1 MDIYTPDQIDAL
13 RQRGLSYGE
22 IGAQSGQTKDSVRGR
37 HSRWLQRRTDVPSAA
52 RPTKVRASGDG
63 VPRVKDNDPGIPP
76 LPTVRSGSDLGSDSV
91 PAGDGSGEAAPRVI
105 GFDIGYFDLEASAL
119 NGSFGRLFSAAC
131 AHVTEGDIWVA
142 RIDEAPYR
150 NRKFQ
155 SDDSKL
161 AVAIRDHLMSHD
173 ILISW
178 NGKRG
183 YNSKGRSGF
192 DIPMLN
198 ARLIQPGNKQ
208 VVIGRYA
215 PKHIDLLKE
224 IRKYIELHS
233 FRLAAV
239 EEFLELSESK
249 NAILPRLWNKALDGD
264 KEAMDYIVHHNV
276 LDVKVLRLVFDD
288 MRRAG
293 LLERPSW

>member
-1 MDIYTPDQIDAL
+1 MDTQPDALLIDA
-13 RQRGLSYGE
+13 RRSAGLSY
-22 IGAQSGQTKDSVRGR
+22 AQIATELGGTKDAIRGK
-37 HSRWLQRRTDVPSAA
+37 HQRWLATQATQANFFAVLPEDDNASPKIEWKPVYSA
-52 RPTKVRASGDG
+52 PT
-63 VPRVKDNDPGIPP
+63 PGY
-76 LPTVRSGSDLGSDSV
+76 
-91 PAGDGSGEAAPRVI
+91 I
-105 GFDIGYFDLEASAL
+105 GFSMGYFDLEASSL
-119 NGSFGRLFSAAC
+119 NGSFGRLFSGAC
-131 AHVTEGDIWVA
+131 AHAIDGDEWSA
-142 RIDEAPYR
+142 RIDDPLYR
-150 NRKFQ
+150 NKRSQ

-161 AVAIRDHLMSHD
+161 AVAIRDHLLTHD
-173 ILISW
+173 IIVSW

-198 ARLIQPGNKQ
+198 ARLIQPANNQ
-208 VVIGRYA
+208 RVIGRYA

-239 EEFLELSESK
+239 QEFLELAEEK

-264 KEAMDYIVHHNV
+264 KEALDYIVLHN
-276 LDVKVLRLVFDD
+276 LKDVRVLRLVFEA
-288 MRRAG
+288 MRTAG

>member
-1 MDIYTPDQIDAL
+1 MNSFTPSDIDAL
-13 RQRGLSYGE
+13 RKQGLSYSE
-22 IGAQSGQTKDSVRGR
+22 IGERFGITKDAARGL
-37 HSRWLQRRTDVPSAA
+37 HSRYLQRLLRD
-52 RPTKVRASGDG
+52 ASSS
-63 VPRVKDNDPGIPP
+63 VAS
-76 LPTVRSGSDLGSDSV
+76 LRSEGRGEAGSDSPV
-91 PAGDGSGEAAPRVI
+91 GAPVRAVEPGQDRPSGAPRYV
-105 GFDIGYFDLEASAL
+105 GFDIGYFDLEASSL
-119 NGSFGRLFSAAC
+119 NGSFGRLFSGAC
-131 AHVTEGDIWVA
+131 AHVTEDDIWVA
-142 RIDEAPYR
+142 RIDDPKYLNKR
-150 NRKFQ
+150 QK

-161 AVAIRDHLMSHD
+161 AVAIRDHLLEHD
-173 ILISW
+173 IIVSW

-198 ARLIQPGNKQ
+198 ARLIQPENKQ
-208 VVIGRYA
+208 RVIGRYA

-249 NAILPRLWNKALDGD
+249 NSILPRLWNKALDGD
-264 KEAMDYIVHHNV
+264 KDALDYIVGHNI
-276 LDVKVLRLVFDD
+276 LDVRVLRLVFEE

>member
-1 MDIYTPDQIDAL
+1 MEPLSAPDINGLKQS
-13 RQRGLSYGE
+13 GLSYQE
-22 IGAQSGQTKDSVRGR
+22 IGERSGETKDAVRGR
-37 HSRWLQRRTDVPSAA
+37 HTRWLARRDGLPGAPAGPALLRTS
-52 RPTKVRASGDG
+52 DG
-63 VPRVKDNDPGIPP
+63 VA
-76 LPTVRSGSDLGSDSV
+76 VRGV
-91 PAGDGSGEAAPRVI
+91 PAVVVVPPTEPRPDLAGDRGYI

-119 NGSFGRLFSAAC
+119 NGSFGRLFSGAC
-131 AHVTEGDIWVA
+131 AHVIEGDEWVA
-142 RIDEAPYR
+142 RIDDPKYR
-150 NRKFQ
+150 NRKYP

-161 AVAIRDHLMSHD
+161 ALSVRDHLLEHD
-173 ILISW
+173 IIVSW

-198 ARLIQPGNKQ
+198 ARLIQPESRQ
-208 VVIGRYA
+208 RVIGRYA

-239 EEFLELSESK
+239 EEFLELAESK
-249 NAILPRLWNKALDGD
+249 NQILPRLWNKALDGD
-264 KEAMDYIVHHNV
+264 KDSLDYIVEHN
-276 LDVKVLRLVFDD
+276 LKDVRVLRLVFEE

>member
-1 MDIYTPDQIDAL
+1 MTATYENIQAL
-13 RQRGLSYGE
+13 REEGLSFAE
-22 IGAQSGQTKDSVRGR
+22 IGARFGISKDAARGILSRGQARRSAVGSLALAA
-37 HSRWLQRRTDVPSAA
+37 SRSSAA
-52 RPTKVRASGDG
+52 DRGDTVGRLLSDPSLPASDAGSSG
-63 VPRVKDNDPGIPP
+63 PRYV
-76 LPTVRSGSDLGSDSV
+76 
-91 PAGDGSGEAAPRVI
+91 
-105 GFDIGYFDLEASAL
+105 GFSFGFFDLEASAL

-131 AHVTEGDIWVA
+131 HHVEDGDIWVA
-142 RIDEAPYR
+142 RIDDPQYR
-150 NRKFQ
+150 NRKQ
-155 SDDSKL
+155 GSDDSKL
-161 AVAIRDHLMSHD
+161 AVAIRDHLLSHD
-173 ILISW
+173 ILVSW

-198 ARLIQPGNKQ
+198 ARLIQPDNGQ
-208 VVIGRYA
+208 RVIGRYA

-249 NAILPRLWNKALDGD
+249 NAILPRVWNRALDGD
-264 KEAMDYIVHHNV
+264 KEALDYIVHHNI
-276 LDVKVLRLVFDD
+276 LDVKVLRLVFHE
-288 MRRAG
+288 MNRAG

>member
-1 MDIYTPDQIDAL
+1 M
-13 RQRGLSYGE
+13 SYGE
-22 IGAQSGQTKDSVRGR
+22 IGSQRGETKDAIRGR
-37 HSRWLQRRTDVPSAA
+37 HQRWLSGRDGIRRLAITSDVSA
-52 RPTKVRASGDG
+52 G
-63 VPRVKDNDPGIPP
+63 
-76 LPTVRSGSDLGSDSV
+76 RSATTGRGAATSV
-91 PAGDGSGEAAPRVI
+91 PAVPPRNDRPDLGGDKQPAGNGSADAPRADVPRYV
-105 GFDIGYFDLEASAL
+105 GFDIGFFDLEASAL
-119 NGSFGRLFSAAC
+119 NGSFGRLFSGAC
-131 AHVTEGDIWVA
+131 AHTEAGDEWVA
-142 RIDEAPYR
+142 RIDDPQYR
-150 NRKFQ
+150 NRKFP
-155 SDDSKL
+155 SDDTKL
-161 AVAIRDHLMSHD
+161 ALTIRDHLLTHD
-173 ILISW
+173 IIVSW

-198 ARLIQPGNKQ
+198 ARLIQPESRQ
-208 VVIGRYA
+208 RVIGRYA

-249 NAILPRLWNKALDGD
+249 NSILPRLWNKALDGD
-264 KEAMDYIVHHNV
+264 KDSLDYIVEHNL
-276 LDVKVLRLVFDD
+276 LDVRVLRLVFEE

>member
-1 MDIYTPDQIDAL
+1 LTPVDIDAL
-13 RQRGLSYGE
+13 RQRGMSYGE
-22 IGAQSGQTKDSVRGR
+22 IGTLHGQTKDAVRGK
-37 HSRWLQRRTDVPSAA
+37 HTRWLRGGASVPRAA
-52 RPTKVRASGDG
+52 APAKVRASGDG
-63 VPRVKDNDPGIPP
+63 DRESRDPGFPP
-76 LPTVRSGSDLGSDSV
+76 LPAVPDGPDLVG
-91 PAGDGSGEAAPRVI
+91 GGPRYV
-105 GFDIGYFDLEASAL
+105 GFDLGYFDLEASAL

-131 AHVTEGDIWVA
+131 AHVAEDDIWVA
-142 RIDEAPYR
+142 RIDDPQYN
-150 NRKFQ
+150 NRRQ
-155 SDDSKL
+155 PSDDSRL
-161 AVAIRDHLMSHD
+161 AVAIRDHLMTHD
-173 ILISW
+173 ILVSW

-198 ARLIQPGNKQ
+198 ARLIQPGNKK

-233 FRLAAV
+233 FRLASV

-249 NAILPRLWNKALDGD
+249 NAILPRLWNRALDGD
-264 KEAMDYIVHHNV
+264 REALDYVVNHNI

-288 MRRAG
+288 MRRYG